1 MNMETISPSRVESC
15 EPLKDRRASAEAVE
29 FLSGIEPS
37 DLDLCLFPESL
48 QTMSDSGTE
57 VGAFTVSVQPAY
69 YEQEGEE
76 EEKCFLVHASSHG
89 TIDGV
94 PCGTSIVA
102 YITPK
107 LETLEQHLHE
117 YVKLKS
123 HSLDKKTH
131 MKRQKDKLVI
141 NRVITEG
148 QQMHQETSSHDL
160 SSISGFISE
169 ASNMLIM
176 RLLARRKNIQHF
188 DFLAFDAEMN
198 LCVSSYS
205 ELGSRPQVIGKDTVE
220 VYGIERTISSEDIPN
235 TWHYYF
241 LSDGHLASRVQVGSP
256 VTVQLME
263 MPILSEP
270 EEQDP
275 KPVFEKK
282 PLNWKEDV
290 QLHSEFLDRKEKL
303 FSDHETYLTR
313 HPEMRILL
321 SDFMQFLLIRKPDDI
336 FTFAA
341 EFFAP
346 FSTDAER
353 ADTFQSSKVLNPF
366 RNVAK
371 NAQDCKI

>member
-1 MNMETISPSRVESC
+1 METTFPTIVETR
-15 EPLKDRRASAEAVE
+15 EPLKDQRANTEALE
-29 FLSGIEPS
+29 FLSRIGPS

-48 QTMSDSGTE
+48 QTVSDSGTE
-57 VGAFTVSVQPAY
+57 VGDFTVSVQPAY

-131 MKRQKDKLVI
+131 VKRQGDKLVI
-141 NRVITEG
+141 NRVIIEG
-148 QQMHQETSSHDL
+148 QQMQQETSSHDL
-160 SSISGFISE
+160 SSLGGFISE
-169 ASNMLIM
+169 ASNLLIM
-176 RLLARRKNIQHF
+176 RLLVRMKNKQNL

-198 LCVSSYS
+198 LCISSYS
-205 ELGSRPQVIGKDTVE
+205 DLGSRPQDIGKDTVE
-220 VYGIERTISSEDIPN
+220 VYGIERTIYSEDIPN
-235 TWHYYF
+235 TWQYYF
-241 LSDGHLASRVQVGSP
+241 LSDGHLASRVQIGSP
-256 VTVQLME
+256 VFVKLME

-275 KPVFEKK
+275 KPVFEKQ
-282 PLNWKEDV
+282 PLNWQDDV
-290 QLHSEFLDRKEKL
+290 QLHSEFLDRKEEL
-303 FSDHETYLTR
+303 ILDHETYLRR
-313 HPEMRILL
+313 HPDMKILL
-321 SDFMQFLLIRKPDDI
+321 SDFMQFLLLRKPDDV

-341 EFFAP
+341 EFFGP
-346 FSTDAER
+346 FSSTAER
-353 ADTFQSSKVLNPF
+353 SDAFRSSKVSNPF
-366 RNVAK
+366 RDVTDK
-371 NAQDCKI
+371 TQDS